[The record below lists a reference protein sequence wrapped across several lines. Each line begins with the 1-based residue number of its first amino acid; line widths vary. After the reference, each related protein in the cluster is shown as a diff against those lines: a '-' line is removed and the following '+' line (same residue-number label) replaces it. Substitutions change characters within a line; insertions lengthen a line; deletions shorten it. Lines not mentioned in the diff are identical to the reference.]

1 MRVLV
6 GAIIL
11 VIAPVLA
18 YGQAASQN
26 KCIVQDLAIDAAL
39 GNHEAQYDLGVF
51 FFRGEDIPQD
61 FSKAAIMWRLAANAG
76 MIEAHNNLG
85 FLTYYGK
92 GVKQDYA
99 EGIRLWRKAAE
110 AGFPE
115 SQVHLAEA
123 NNDERYLIQDLVE
136 AYAWAKAG
144 KHFAAKMTEAKLG
157 SRIAENAE
165 QVLNDVRSKLS
176 PAKLSEAENRA
187 AAYISKYPPKKAN
200 Y

>member
-1 MRVLV
+1 MRILV
-6 GAIIL
+6 GAIFL
-11 VIAPVLA
+11 VIFPVLA
-18 YGQAASQN
+18 HGQSANPN
-26 KCIVQDLAIDAAL
+26 KCTVQDLAIDAAL
-39 GNHEAQYDLGVF
+39 GNHDAQYDLGVF
-51 FFRGEDIPQD
+51 FFRGEDVPQD

-76 MIEAHNNLG
+76 MVEANNNLG

-110 AGFPE
+110 AGFAE

-144 KHFAAKMTEAKLG
+144 KHFAEKMTEAKLG

-176 PAKLSEAENRA
+176 PARLSEAENRA

>member
-1 MRVLV
+1 MRILV
-6 GAIIL
+6 GAIFL
-11 VIAPVLA
+11 VIFPVLA
-18 YGQAASQN
+18 QGQTANPN
-26 KCIVQDLAIDAAL
+26 KCTVQDLAIDAAL
-39 GNHEAQYDLGVF
+39 GNHDAQYDLGVF

-76 MIEAHNNLG
+76 MVEAHNNLG

-99 EGIRLWRKAAE
+99 EGIRLWRQAAE
-110 AGFPE
+110 AGFAE

-123 NNDERYLIQDLVE
+123 NKDERYLIKDLVE

-144 KHFAAKMTEAKLG
+144 KHFAEMTQSKLG
-157 SRIAENAE
+157 SRIAENAD
-165 QVLNDVRSKLS
+165 QVLIDVRAKLS
-176 PAKLSEAENRA
+176 PVQLNEAEKRA
-187 AAYISKYPPKKAN
+187 ATYISKYPPKKPN

>member
-11 VIAPVLA
+11 IIFPVLA
-18 YGQAASQN
+18 YGQAAKQN
-26 KCIVQDLAIDAAL
+26 KCLVQDLAIDAAL
-39 GNHEAQYDLGVF
+39 GNRDAQYDLGVF
-51 FFRGEDIPQD
+51 FFRGEDVPQD
-61 FSKAAIMWRLAANAG
+61 FSKAAIMWRMAANAG
-76 MIEAHNNLG
+76 MLEANNNLG

-110 AGFPE
+110 AGFAE

-123 NNDERYLIQDLVE
+123 NYDERYLILDLVE

-144 KHFAAKMTEAKLG
+144 KHFAEKMTDAKLG
-157 SRIAENAE
+157 KAIAEEAD
-165 QVLNDVRSKLS
+165 QVLIDVRSKLS
-176 PAKLSEAENRA
+176 PARLSEAENKA